1 MDAIFAISGPL
12 VDNPL
17 NEGGDYPRKPP
28 KVKLTLLID
37 ASLQAGQQQANL
49 LVQWVVHV
57 PGLYRLQGE
66 QRAKDFPPLRLRVGM
81 PAWGIRGE
89 TTLVTFKGVGTAY

>member
-37 ASLQAGQQQANL
+37 ASLQAG
-49 LVQWVVHV
+49 
-57 PGLYRLQGE
+57 
-66 QRAKDFPPLRLRVGM
+66 
-81 PAWGIRGE
+81 
-89 TTLVTFKGVGTAY
+89 